1 MTTTAIL
8 GGSIIAVA
16 GIVILIGFGV
26 AVGLEIL
33 DTKYGISK
41 KLIELIKE
49 EMKRKPK
56 SPEGNL
62 QHVFNSLGKIK

>member
-1 MTTTAIL
+1 MSKNFINILLSYFRLAYLALIMIAI
-8 GGSIIAVA
+8 S
-16 GIVILIGFGV
+16 
-26 AVGLEIL
+26 LEIL
-33 DTKYGISK
+33 EAKYGISK

-62 QHVFNSLGKIK
+62 QHVFNRLGKIK